1 MGQNTKHVDAS
12 FLRKDNKMNN
22 EEIKVSE
29 ESGRIELSISEYA
42 SQADGEAAI
51 DAFVNAIYSMLD
63 D

>member
-1 MGQNTKHVDAS
+1 
-12 FLRKDNKMNN
+12 MNN

-42 SQADGEAAI
+42 SQSEGEAAI
-51 DAFVNAIYSMLD
+51 DAFVNVINSMLD